1 MASREGDAAA
11 LTVLGSGTL
20 LPDASR
26 HSAAFLVEAPG
37 ALVLLDCGPGTLH
50 GLALHGVAWR
60 ELTHVAVTHFHLD
73 HVGDLSALLFALKQ
87 GVRPPRARPLTL
99 VGPRGFGAFLE
110 GLARALGDHVV
121 DPGFDVDVVELGAGE
136 VLEHPTSRMLL
147 RAHPTPHTS
156 ASLAYRVELPQG
168 VVGYSGDTGPSPE
181 VSDFLSGCQALV
193 LECGQGDPPMMDT
206 HLSPSTAALMA
217 SRAAPRLLVLTHV
230 SPPLTP
236 EGAVAGVRHAG
247 YRGEVVAGYD
257 GLRIP
262 LGVDPSLPL
271 R

>member
-1 MASREGDAAA
+1 MAPRSAAF
-11 LTVLGSGTL
+11 TVLGSGTL

-37 ALVLLDCGPGTLH
+37 ALVLMDCGPGTLH
-50 GLALHGVAWR
+50 GLARHGVAWQD
-60 ELTHVAVTHFHLD
+60 LTHVAVTHFHLD
-73 HVGDLSALLFALKQ
+73 HVGDLSALLFALKN
-87 GVRPPRARPLTL
+87 GVRPPRVRPLTL

-110 GLARALGDHVV
+110 ALGGALGDHVV
-121 DPGFDVDVVELGAGE
+121 DPGFDVDVVEMGPDD
-136 VLEHPTSRMLL
+136 VLEHPASRMLL
-147 RAHPTPHTS
+147 RVHSTPHTPG
-156 ASLAYRVELPQG
+156 SLAYRVELPQG

-193 LECGQGDPPMMDT
+193 LECGQDDPPTLDT
-206 HLSPSTAALMA
+206 HLSPSTVAAMA

-230 SPPLTP
+230 FPPLTP
-236 EGAVAGVRHAG
+236 EGAVAGVRDAG
-247 YRGEVVAGYD
+247 YGGEVVAGYD